1 MSGKRSVPS
10 MWASRGQIIAALTAV
25 LMVAWA
31 VAGAVLL
38 FLPSPDRS
46 GQVVPATIVTDG
58 VPSESEDA
66 EPEET
71 DDPYAGYQRPSRT
84 DFGSIKTVAPSP
96 PPTPTAHPS
105 QEDSATAEPTGGRTS
120 SPPPDDPDGPDDPD
134 DPPPPDDDRPG
145 NGNGNRPP
153 TPPGQG

>member
-10 MWASRGQIIAALTAV
+10 MWASRGKIIAALTAV

-31 VAGAVLL
+31 VTGAVLL

-46 GQVVPATIVTDG
+46 GHGVSATIVTDG
-58 VPSESEDA
+58 VPSESEDL

-71 DDPYAGYQRPSRT
+71 DDPYAGYQRPPRT
-84 DFGSIKTVAPSP
+84 DFGSIRTVAPPP

-105 QEDSATAEPTGGRTS
+105 QEDSPAAEPTGGRTS
-120 SPPPDDPDGPDDPD
+120 SPPPDDPDGPDDP
-134 DPPPPDDDRPG
+134 PPPDDDRP
-145 NGNGNRPP
+145 GNGNRPP